1 MNQLGLWFTATHC
14 NGWPKLK
21 FSIDDDLLQDYEFT
35 SGSAMITLPVDLLDG
50 EHRLDI
56 ELYGKS
62 PSSTVVVND
71 VIVEDQ
77 LVTLDAISID
87 NVPVPNFVKYKG
99 IYTTRDFT
107 APQAL
112 TWGIPGVWSLKFNY
126 PIIGWILDC
135 KLNEYHEFDAVDEWV
150 TAIYHPKKTQ
160 ALMDGFR
167 ELEDL
172 LNNVDI

>member
-1 MNQLGLWFTATHC
+1 MNRLSLLFTATQC

-21 FSIDDDLLQDYEFT
+21 FSIDDDLLQDYEFS
-35 SGSAMITLPVDLLDG
+35 SGSALITLPVDLLDG
-50 EHRLDI
+50 EHQLDI

-62 PSSTVVVND
+62 SSNTMVVND

-77 LVTLDAISID
+77 LATLESIFID
-87 NVPVPNFVKYKG
+87 DVQVPDFVKYKG
-99 IYTTRDFT
+99 IYTARNLVM
-107 APQAL
+107 PQAL

-126 PIIGWILDC
+126 PIIDWILEC
-135 KLNEYHEFDAVDEWV
+135 KINDYYEFDKYDEWSTSV
-150 TAIYHPKKTQ
+150 YHPKKTQ

-172 LNNVDI
+172 LANVKI